1 MTNETLLLLG
11 SMTAGP
17 PRPYLLWGATLVP
30 VVAAAVALAALRMQ
44 QPSARAAWWLPA
56 LVALVAMAL
65 LWQLSEGRA
74 AIAAQAD
81 DGTRALFALISH
93 AGDPPLL
100 WALAFG
106 VGALLWWRGDRR
118 LAAWWALAL
127 AGNGLTVRALK
138 ALLER
143 ARPLDAEALV
153 SVSGHSFPSGHAS
166 SALVAWGLLGAIA
179 LVHSRPRARALALL
193 WLCALLGAAVGYAR
207 WVIGAHHLSD
217 VVAGWL
223 CGGAWLAVALLGGV
237 RPVGQPPQPR
247 AP

>member
-1 MTNETLLLLG
+1 MT
-11 SMTAGP
+11 M
-17 PRPYLLWGATLVP
+17 LWAAALVP
-30 VVAAAVALAALRMQ
+30 VVAAAVALAALQVR
-44 QPSARAAWWLPA
+44 ARPPARVAWALPLLLAPAAL
-56 LVALVAMAL
+56 AL
-65 LWQLSEGRA
+65 LWALTEGRTPLPA
-74 AIAAQAD
+74 AAAAD
-81 DGTRALFALISH
+81 TRALFVLISH

-106 VGALLWWRGDRR
+106 VGGLLWWRGDRR

-127 AGNGLTVRALK
+127 AGNGLTVRSLK

-153 SVSGHSFPSGHAS
+153 PISGASFPSGHAS
-166 SALVAWGLLGAIA
+166 GALVAWGLLGAIA
-179 LVHSRPRARALALL
+179 LVHTRSRPRALALL
-193 WLCALLGAAVGYAR
+193 WAGALMGAAVGYAR

-223 CGGAWLAVALLGGV
+223 CGAAWAAAALLGGLP
-237 RPVGQPPQPR
+237 PVGQAPQAR

>member
-1 MTNETLLLLG
+1 MTPAAALWAALLVSTG
-11 SMTAGP
+11 AMT
-17 PRPYLLWGATLVP
+17 
-30 VVAAAVALAALRMQ
+30 AAVALAALRAQ
-44 QPSARAAWWLPA
+44 RPLPHAAWALP
-56 LVALVAMAL
+56 LGVAPAGLAL
-65 LWQLSEGRA
+65 LWALSEARTPWASA
-74 AIAAQAD
+74 ADA
-81 DGTRALFALISH
+81 GTRAVFALVSH

-106 VGALLWWRGDRR
+106 VGGLLWWRGDRR

-153 SVSGHSFPSGHAS
+153 SISGHSFPSGHAS
-166 SALVAWGLLGAIA
+166 GALVAWGLLGVIA
-179 LVHSRPRARALALL
+179 LVHTRSRSRALLLL
-193 WLCALLGAAVGYAR
+193 WVFALIGATVGCAR
-207 WVIGAHHLSD
+207 WVIGAHHPSD

-223 CGGAWLAVALLGGV
+223 CGGAWLAVALLAGV
-237 RPVGQPPQPR
+237 QPVGQPRQAR